1 MFVGTVHRCHLV
13 CLSDMSVYQYVGMS
27 VCQYVSDGMSVCQYA
42 GMSITQRVPELL
54 KAGAAG
60 TCRSR
65 FITVNLNHCDQIRR
79 TSKINTRVVRLAQG
93 QVSQQ
98 VRKFTYA
105 SIEQLIDG
113 FADNVGGRRCLI
125 PVVIVALS
133 MCQCQFDSA

>member
-65 FITVNLNHCDQIRR
+65 FITINLNHCDQIRR
-79 TSKINTRVVRLAQG
+79 TSKNQHLRRSACPG
-93 QVSQQ
+93 
-98 VRKFTYA
+98 A
-105 SIEQLIDG
+105 SIATSQKIYICFNRTIHRLIC
-113 FADNVGGRRCLI
+113 R
-125 PVVIVALS
+125 
-133 MCQCQFDSA
+133 QCGWPAVSHSG